1 MLRSKWKKEGLPK
14 VEARI
19 GIHSGEAM
27 VGNIGSKTRF
37 NYTAM
42 GDTVNLASRLE
53 GVNKEYGTFI
63 CVSENVA
70 EKAKDEFVF
79 RELDTIRVKG
89 KNEGVRIF
97 ELVGFADDPYLD
109 RKKIEA
115 YESALAMYRAGKY
128 ATAKKAFASMIAD
141 PPSHAMSKRCEGLVR
156 GETSLENGIYSMT
169 TK

>member
-1 MLRSKWKKEGLPK
+1 M

-63 CVSENVA
+63 CVSESVVRA
-70 EKAKDEFVF
+70 ASSEFVF
-79 RELDTIRVKG
+79 RELDTIKVKG

-97 ELVGFADDPYLD
+97 ELIGFSDDAHLD
-109 RKKIEA
+109 RKKIAA
-115 YESALAMYRAGKY
+115 YESALAMYREGKFKE
-128 ATAKKAFASMIAD
+128 AKKAFASIPQD
-141 PPSHAMSKRCEGLVR
+141 PPSSAMAERCESLAEGK
-156 GETSLENGIYSMT
+156 TALENGVFTMT
-169 TK
+169 SK